1 MKRRILAILLASLMV
16 MSVLPLSIFAE
27 EPDVHTHDD
36 APAEAVCPGTGERH
50 TLENCDGAVA
60 VETVE
65 TGMCDEPDYT
75 VYKCPVCGDLF
86 VDSFGEIEPHEL
98 VKVEAKEPT
107 CTAEGNR
114 EYFKC
119 TKCNALYWDNNWG
132 SKKISAE
139 DVVREK
145 TAHKWETKTENGKYI
160 KTCWVCG
167 TVETEDFEEHEHV
180 WYDNPEIVK
189 APTYKDTG
197 IARYTCTV
205 CGVTK
210 DVVIEAA
217 CDHQLKE
224 HKRVEAT
231 CTDAGS
237 IEYWECTVCGK
248 YFTTKNADVE
258 VAKKK
263 DGKYETAIP
272 AKGHTKGDLK
282 GHKEP
287 TCTEAGYNEY
297 ECSVCKKLYREEIK
311 AKGHSY
317 AKVPTFSSPATCTT
331 WGFDVYACTVC
342 GMTKEIEST
351 PPLGHTGYDEKNKAG
366 NYVSKDRKEASAT
379 CTQNGKRTWKCG
391 RCNAELS
398 EAIPA
403 LGHETKTVKVAAT
416 CKRHNYEFTYCT
428 RPGCDGEFASEGFTY
443 ANGVVT
449 SEKDNLTYDVTVN
462 GNVVKVLSFKLGTD
476 ALNPDNHK
484 FIVVEEVV
492 EPTCTESGLALKYCE
507 YCNAYETSS
516 VPAKGHKWSEKPTES
531 VEANCITPTG
541 YDEYTC
547 ETCHAT
553 ERRNVTTYTYKM
565 QYNSLD
571 EAQKAHPG
579 MGKASEIYREGDCE
593 HLGLL
598 KYRCGGCGKDI
609 FVVQEGTGEGHK
621 PKVTKKAQDPTCT
634 KDGNTE
640 EVICSVCEQ
649 TLKKS
654 EVKKALGHDYVN
666 VPAVPATCTK
676 GGVSAYRYCKRCN
689 DTNVPEKERPT
700 DPLGHEYRP
709 NASRTASCLD
719 FGFTHFE
726 CTRCHDE
733 VIRNYVPAR
742 GHTMPKD
749 PQETTDPTC
758 EGTGKKTYRCTECG
772 TIIKEEEIP
781 ATGHKNK
788 GNKTFYNKCT
798 DTETDRYCTVC
809 EQTIGK
815 EHHYANV
822 AEFPASCEEY
832 GYLVRRCSDCGDMYV
847 KNIAAPFGYHDYV
860 WTADKD
866 ADTHTGVCQ
875 RCGKTVTEAHN
886 WSINDVFP
894 STPYEKGHEDYICW
908 TCLSVKTEELPL
920 ASGLDILLSAENR
933 DFEGAA
939 FTDGSVVALTV
950 SLRSQLETGTEV
962 WGVNFDVRYDAL
974 KMKFIGYDF
983 VSELIDGEHLVRD
996 NAKYHTE
1003 ENGDVWVENSYVSVM
1018 AQTPDENQKAVNA
1031 TITGETALVVL
1042 YFEINSGELPYSQDA
1057 MEISISE
1064 PSAVTADG
1072 SYFGED
1078 IGYIYPDSINI
1089 YVNKFLD
1096 PYQDGYCNMRDLL
1109 YVYQISIGAIEV
1121 EYDAIVD
1128 VNKDGVINNFDL
1140 YYVYQYMIGA
1150 IEYEDLVA
1158 LASND

>member
-86 VDSFGEIEPHEL
+86 VDSFGETENHNL
-98 VKVEAKEPT
+98 VPVEAKEPT

-114 EYFKC
+114 AYWKC
-119 TKCNALYWDNNWG
+119 TKCNALYWDNDWSSN
-132 SKKISAE
+132 KISAK

-145 TAHKWETKTENGKYI
+145 TEHKWKTKTENGKNI
-160 KTCWVCG
+160 KTCEVCG

-180 WYDNPEIVK
+180 WSVNPEIVK

-197 IARYTCTV
+197 IARYTCER
-205 CGVTK
+205 CGITK

-263 DGKYETAIP
+263 DGKYDTAIS
-272 AKGHTKGDLK
+272 AKGHKQGDLK

-317 AKVPTFSSPATCTT
+317 AKDPTFSRPATCTT

-351 PPLGHTGYDEKNKAG
+351 PPLGHTGYDEKDKAG
-366 NYVSKDRKEASAT
+366 NYVSKDKNEISAT

-391 RCNAELS
+391 RCDAELS

-428 RPGCDGEFASEGFTY
+428 RSGCDGKFDSEGFTY
-443 ANGVVT
+443 KDGVVT

-462 GNVVKVLSFKLGTD
+462 GKAVKVLSFKLGTD

-492 EPTCTESGLALKYCE
+492 SPTCTESGLALKYCE

-516 VPAKGHKWSEKPTES
+516 VPAKGHKWSERPTTS
-531 VEANCITPTG
+531 VEATCQTRTG

-547 ETCHAT
+547 VTCHET

-598 KYRCGGCGKDI
+598 KYKCGDCGKDI
-609 FVVQEGTGEGHK
+609 FVVEEGTGEGHK
-621 PKVTKKAQDPTCT
+621 PEVTKKAKDPTCT
-634 KDGNTE
+634 EDGCTE
-640 EVICSVCEQ
+640 EVICSVCKHK
-649 TLKKS
+649 LKES

-676 GGVSAYRYCKRCN
+676 GGVKAYKYCKRCN

-700 DPLGHEYRP
+700 DPLGHDYRP

-726 CTRCHDE
+726 CPRCHDE

-742 GHTMPKD
+742 GHTMPKA
-749 PQETTDPTC
+749 PQETTYPTC
-758 EGTGKKTYRCTECG
+758 EGTGKKTYKCTECG
-772 TIIKEEEIP
+772 AIIKEEEIP

-832 GYLVRRCSDCGDMYV
+832 GYLVWRCPDCGDMYV
-847 KNIAAPFGYHDYV
+847 ENIEAPIGYRDYV

-886 WSINDVFP
+886 WSINGVEIDHVN
-894 STPYEKGHEDYICW
+894 YICL
-908 TCLSVKTEELPL
+908 TCRAEKTEP
-920 ASGLDILLSAENR
+920 SSLDILLSAENR

-950 SLRSQLETGTEV
+950 SLRSRLETGTEV
-962 WGVNFDVRYDAL
+962 WGISFNVNYDADH
-974 KMKFIGYDF
+974 MKFVGYDF
-983 VSELIDGEHLVRD
+983 VSELIDGKYLVKD
-996 NAKYHTE
+996 NVKYNTE
-1003 ENGDVWVENSYVSVM
+1003 EDGAVRLDSSYVSVM

-1031 TITGETALVVL
+1031 TITDETALVVL
-1042 YFEINSGELPYSQDA
+1042 YFEINSGELGDGASDMWTFFNVENA
-1057 MEISISE
+1057 
-1064 PSAVTADG
+1064 SAVTADG
-1072 SYFGED
+1072 TDFGSKIEWLYTSGTG
-1078 IGYIYPDSINI
+1078 ITIY
-1089 YVNKFLD
+1089 KLLD
-1096 PYQDGYCNMRDLL
+1096 ANHDGYCDMQDLL
-1109 YVYQISIGAIEV
+1109 YVYQINIGAIDV

-1128 VNKDGVINNFDL
+1128 VNKDGFIDSFDL
-1140 YYVYQYMIGA
+1140 YYLYQYMIGA